1 MRPTRRPAYFLARH
15 LLLGRLS
22 GLRRLRRF
30 MPQAKDGLEDRV
42 LMSVALPVAI
52 SESPLPSASPQSIH
66 RPPDRRTSPE
76 RRDSHASG
84 DWTVTQNISF
94 PTVDGQSELL
104 DVYEPLTAAAAGGR
118 PVLVAIHGGGWRR
131 FDKSGYGKRIAS
143 AFVSKGYVVVAPNYD
158 LSAPGNPTWPVNFED
173 MQAAVRWV
181 RGNAGMLGINSG
193 EIAAIGESAGA
204 NLAVLL
210 GTGSPDGSVGGVSP
224 AVNAVVAFSTP
235 ADLAALQSESP
246 LAAIAATQFLG
257 GTPEQVPEN
266 YVAASPIDQVSSGDP
281 PMFLVHGREDPLI
294 PVSQSKDLAA
304 ALGTAG
310 VRHQLVLVNG
320 GHNLDFPVHY
330 SKLIPQILEFLDTTW
345 KYLEDPIF

>member
-15 LLLGRLS
+15 LHFGRRS
-22 GLRRLRRF
+22 ALRRIRRF
-30 MPQAKDGLEDRV
+30 VPQVKDGLEDRI
-42 LMSVALPVAI
+42 LMSVTLPFANPD
-52 SESPLPSASPQSIH
+52 SPPPSAPPHSI
-66 RPPDRRTSPE
+66 RRSPDRG
-76 RRDSHASG
+76 DSHGRG
-84 DWTVTQNISF
+84 DETVTRNISF
-94 PTVDGQSELL
+94 PTVDGQSEQL
-104 DVYEPLTAAAAGGR
+104 DVYEPFTPAPLGGR

-131 FDKSGYGKRIAS
+131 FDKSGYGERIAS
-143 AFVSKGYVVVAPNYD
+143 GFVSQGYVVVAPNYQ

-173 MQAAVRWV
+173 VQAAVRWV
-181 RGNAGMLGINSG
+181 RGNASMLGINPG

-204 NLAVLL
+204 NLAALL
-210 GTGSPDGSVGGVSP
+210 GTGSPGGSMGAVSP
-224 AVNAVVAFSTP
+224 EVNAVVAFSTP

-257 GTPEQVPEN
+257 GTPEQVPAN
-266 YVAASPIDQVSSGDP
+266 YVAASPIDQVSHSDP

-294 PVSQSKDLAA
+294 PVSQSKDLSA
-304 ALGTAG
+304 ALGAAG

-345 KYLEDPIF
+345 KDLGDPISSSQMQP